1 MFEDD
6 VVAQIP
12 KLRGYAHKLTRNAA
26 DADDLLQDTMLKALS
41 KKHLFAMDTNVRSW
55 LYTIMHNLRVS
66 NIRKPANSSVLLLG
80 EDDPFTACNTDPYL
94 RILMLE
100 VVEELERLPPST
112 CRIIAGATSGLSYA
126 QIARRENIPVG
137 TVRSRLWR
145 GRAKLREFAE
155 T

>member
-26 DADDLLQDTMLKALS
+26 DADDLLQGTMLKALR
-41 KKHLFAMDTNVRSW
+41 KKHLFAMGTNVRSW
-55 LYTIMHNLRVS
+55 LYTIMHNLHVS
-66 NIRKPANSSVLLLG
+66 NIRNPANSSVLLLG
-80 EDDPFTACNTDPYL
+80 EDDPFYACNTDPDL

-112 CRIIAGATSGLSYA
+112 RRIIKGIAAGLSYE
-126 QIARRENIPVG
+126 QVARRESLPIG
-137 TVRSRLWR
+137 TVRSRMWR